1 MAYQSIS
8 VDHHGDDQ
16 EAINLNGSSE
26 VGIRPQNQRRIFS
39 ITLAIALIGICY
51 YFVHHHA
58 NDVSIGNSSIISTT
72 DSYTSKVHKQLD
84 NGHHLPPL
92 PTGV

>member
-16 EAINLNGSSE
+16 EAGNINEDRG
-26 VGIRPQNQRRIFS
+26 VGILHTRPKNKRRFFS
-39 ITLAIALIGICY
+39 IILASALIGICY
-51 YFVHHHA
+51 YLVHH
-58 NDVSIGNSSIISTT
+58 NNGSIGSSSSISTG
-72 DSYTSKVHKQLD
+72 SYTSRVHKQLD
-84 NGHHLPPL
+84 NGHLPPL